1 MKKIGS
7 MAFAAV
13 LTVLLAATPVSFA
26 GAAGE
31 VGSNGEVNVYNWGEY
46 MPDGMDGSV
55 DLIEKFEQE
64 TGIKVNY
71 KEYDSNETLYAE
83 LKPGNTSYDVIIPS
97 DYMISRMIEEDMLEK
112 LNFDNIPNYKNI
124 MDAYKN
130 SDDVQY
136 DPTGEYSVPFSWGT
150 VAIVYNKTMV
160 DEPVDS
166 WDIFWDEKYAGQIL
180 MFDNSRDAFGI
191 ALKKLGYSQNTTD
204 EAELEA
210 AAEELRK
217 QKPLVQAYVMDQIFD
232 KMGNGEAA
240 VAPYYA
246 GDIITM
252 MAENPDLDYAFPK
265 EGTNRFVDAM
275 AIPKGAPNKENAEA
289 FINFMCDA
297 ENAAAV
303 AEYIGY
309 STPNQAAYELLDEEI
324 TGNPIAYPDDSLLAK
339 TEFFVNLPADINQ
352 KMQDLWVSVKT
363 ADTSASGG
371 TSTWI
376 IAVVIAAV
384 VVVIAAIFLIPVLR
398 KIAGKK
404 KVANRK
410 K

>member
-1 MKKIGS
+1 
-7 MAFAAV
+7 
-13 LTVLLAATPVSFA
+13 
-26 GAAGE
+26 
-31 VGSNGEVNVYNWGEY
+31 
-46 MPDGMDGSV
+46 
-55 DLIEKFEQE
+55 
-64 TGIKVNY
+64 
-71 KEYDSNETLYAE
+71 
-83 LKPGNTSYDVIIPS
+83 
-97 DYMISRMIEEDMLEK
+97 
-112 LNFDNIPNYKNI
+112 
-124 MDAYKN
+124 
-130 SDDVQY
+130 
-136 DPTGEYSVPFSWGT
+136 
-150 VAIVYNKTMV
+150 
-160 DEPVDS
+160 
-166 WDIFWDEKYAGQIL
+166 

-191 ALKKLGYSQNTTD
+191 ALKKLGYSQNTTN

-252 MAENPDLDYAFPK
+252 MAENPDLAYAFPK

-363 ADTSASGG
+363 ADTSTAGG
-371 TSTWI
+371 TSAWV
-376 IAVVIAAV
+376 IAVIIAAV

-398 KIAGKK
+398 KNAGKK

>member
-1 MKKIGS
+1 MILAGVLAVSAVGS
-7 MAFAAV
+7 V
-13 LTVLLAATPVSFA
+13 
-26 GAAGE
+26 GAAEE

-46 MPDGMDGSV
+46 MPDGVDGSV

-112 LNFDNIPNYKNI
+112 LNFDNIPNYANI

-130 SDDVQY
+130 TEDVQY
-136 DPTGEYSVPFSWGT
+136 DPTGEYSVPYTWGT

-191 ALKKLGYSQNTTD
+191 ALKKLGYSQNTTN

-210 AAEELRK
+210 AAEELKK

-252 MAENPDLDYAFPK
+252 MAENPDLAYALPK

-275 AIPKGAPNKENAEA
+275 AIRRAPRIK
-289 FINFMCDA
+289 
-297 ENAAAV
+297 
-303 AEYIGY
+303 
-309 STPNQAAYELLDEEI
+309 
-324 TGNPIAYPDDSLLAK
+324 K
-339 TEFFVNLPADINQ
+339 TQKNL
-352 KMQDLWVSVKT
+352 
-363 ADTSASGG
+363 
-371 TSTWI
+371 
-376 IAVVIAAV
+376 
-384 VVVIAAIFLIPVLR
+384 
-398 KIAGKK
+398 
-404 KVANRK
+404 
-410 K
+410 